1 MWQRNALHHC
11 LNLLSLKF
19 HLTQFRAK
27 VSLYRN
33 PSTDFPCKSV
43 DWFHFNGKIISRA
56 YHKIFAPQIPNF
68 IYISLRVFC
77 LLILVQHSIF
87 MPPENAKNSFGFLTG
102 GIKMERWAKMGSQ
115 PPFAHK
121 VNTYSIVSI

>member
-1 MWQRNALHHC
+1 MWQRNALYHC

-27 VSLYRN
+27 VSLYR
-33 PSTDFPCKSV
+33 DQSV

-68 IYISLRVFC
+68 SYISLRVFC
-77 LLILVQHSIF
+77 LLILVQRSIF
-87 MPPENAKNSFGFLTG
+87 IPPENAKNSFGFLTFSE
-102 GIKMERWAKMGSQ
+102 GIKMERRAKMG
-115 PPFAHK
+115 
-121 VNTYSIVSI
+121 